1 MSNRITVS
9 ARLTPK
15 GAAATAVTKIRASVD
30 WVYPK
35 AYAYLDED
43 PKNIKPRDETILADL
58 AALLVIKGFAEES
71 LIDDFKA
78 IDFSGTLEDASYLS
92 DAALIQ
98 FTLLRHYYEE
108 LFATDDSYLDL
119 DLGKFETLTVP
130 DLIYLA
136 HHLPKYEEVFVTDL
150 YEPHFYHP
158 VPESITL
165 EGLSTTLGNVVFN
178 TIAYGSRPGAERA
191 SITAIKDLVSQIGVS
206 GDVFDRVVQYI
217 REYYSD
223 VAPVDGIDGIATIK
237 DLVTSTTV
245 LDAARAGLLLVRFYF
260 DEVRVTVP
268 GVPLNSA
275 PFNSFAMNGAQSSDV
290 VYLHPNKHLFDQA
303 EPVDLFDRV
312 VQYIREYSGDAVSL
326 SDSVDRFFVNK
337 GIDDP
342 FSMIDNIIA
351 GMVVERNFFD
361 GIFVNPRD
369 IPLNSIVLNFAPLGA
384 NIGGDRISISIKTI
398 TYSSQFNGHAIN
410 ANALNGNQFTPS

>member
-15 GAAATAVTKIRASVD
+15 GAAVTAVTKIRASVD

-43 PKNIKPRDETILADL
+43 PKNIKPGDETILADL
-58 AALLVIKGFAEES
+58 AALLVIKGFADET

-78 IDFSGTLEDASYLS
+78 IDFSGTLEDMSFIS

-98 FTLLRHYYEE
+98 FTLLRHYYDEV
-108 LFATDDSYLDL
+108 FATDDSFLDL
-119 DLGKFETLTVP
+119 GLGKFETLSVP
-130 DLIYLA
+130 DLFVLA

-158 VPESITL
+158 VSESITL

-178 TIAYGSRPGAERA
+178 AIAYGSRPGAERA
-191 SITAIKDLVSQIGVS
+191 SLLAIKSLVSQIGVS

-217 REYYSD
+217 RQYHSD
-223 VAPVDGIDGIATIK
+223 VAPIDAVDHVDTLKVLGT
-237 DLVTSTTV
+237 TTTV

-260 DEVRVTVP
+260 DEARVTVP
-268 GVPLNSA
+268 NVPLNSSA
-275 PFNSFAMNGAQSSDV
+275 FNTYPINGAQSLDV

-303 EPVDLFDRV
+303 DPNDLFDRV
-312 VQYIREYSGDAVSL
+312 VQYIREFSGDSVSL
-326 SDSVDRFFVNK
+326 GDSVDRFFVNK
-337 GIDDP
+337 GINDP
-342 FSMIDNIIA
+342 FAMIDNIIA
-351 GMVVERNFFD
+351 GMVVERSFSD
-361 GIFVNPRD
+361 GVFVNPRD
-369 IPLNSIVLNFAPLGA
+369 TPLNSIVLNFAPLGA
-384 NIGGDRISISIKTI
+384 NIGGDRISIHIKTI
-398 TYSSQFNGHAIN
+398 TFSSQFNGHAIN
-410 ANALNGNQFTPS
+410 ANALNGNQFIPS